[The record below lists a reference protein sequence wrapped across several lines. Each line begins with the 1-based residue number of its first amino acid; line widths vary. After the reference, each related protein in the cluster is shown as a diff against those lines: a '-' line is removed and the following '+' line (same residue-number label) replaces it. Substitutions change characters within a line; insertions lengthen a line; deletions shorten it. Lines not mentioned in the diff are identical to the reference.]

1 MERYRLSGVKQI
13 YSGRV
18 DSLEPWRVGGIEF
31 TTDDETE
38 IEGGIEVGDRVRV
51 EGRILEDGAWLAR
64 EIELLDEAKPRRFH
78 FVGIVS
84 NINPWIVGG
93 IPLTVDENTEIDGD
107 VQVGDLVRV
116 KGRVLNDGTWLA
128 EKIKRLERQRGCL
141 SLSAVVRSV
150 DANQVVLLDW
160 QTLNL
165 GEGIQVVGELKIA
178 TVIIVS
184 GCIREDG
191 TLIIVNIVV
200 IYQLDQLPILIIQ
213 PPGDDHHQDDD
224 EDDE

>member
-1 MERYRLSGVKQI
+1 M
-13 YSGRV
+13 
-18 DSLEPWRVGGIEF
+18 
-31 TTDDETE
+31 
-38 IEGGIEVGDRVRV
+38 
-51 EGRILEDGAWLAR
+51 
-64 EIELLDEAKPRRFH
+64 
-78 FVGIVS
+78 
-84 NINPWIVGG
+84 
-93 IPLTVDENTEIDGD
+93 
-107 VQVGDLVRV
+107 
-116 KGRVLNDGTWLA
+116 
-128 EKIKRLERQRGCL
+128 
-141 SLSAVVRSV
+141 VRSV

-160 QTLNL
+160 HTPNL